1 MNFNNLPA
9 IGLSHIENWLKSN
22 GFTQISHTIIPDYN
36 IEIQADGLV
45 ENILISF
52 KTVLYP
58 DPHAFFT
65 NAEKY
70 SLKEIAG
77 TLDRVPYIAYLSVD
91 KENALVGVI
100 IWERLV

>member
-1 MNFNNLPA
+1 MNFNNLSEA
-9 IGLSHIENWLKSN
+9 GLTHIENWLNSN
-22 GFTQISHTIIPDYN
+22 GFTQISHITIPNYN

-58 DPHAFFT
+58 APHAIFT

-77 TLDRVPYIAYLSVD
+77 TLNRAPYIAYLSVD
-91 KENALVGVI
+91 KENALVGNI